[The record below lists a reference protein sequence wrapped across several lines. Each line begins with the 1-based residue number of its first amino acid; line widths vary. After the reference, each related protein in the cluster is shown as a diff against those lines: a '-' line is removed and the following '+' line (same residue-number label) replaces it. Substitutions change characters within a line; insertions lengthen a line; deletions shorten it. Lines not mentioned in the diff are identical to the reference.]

1 MTFKEVN
8 RMEYVYAALLL
19 HSAGQE
25 INDENMKKV
34 LEAAGIKPDE
44 ARIRALVE
52 ALKEVNID
60 EAIQSAAVPVAAT
73 APAAA
78 PAAAEATEEK
88 KEEEKKEEK
97 KEEEATAGLASL
109 FG

>member
-1 MTFKEVN
+1 
-8 RMEYVYAALLL
+8 MEYVYAALLL
-19 HSAGQE
+19 HAAGKE

-34 LEAAGIKPDE
+34 LEAAGITPDE

-60 EAIQSAAVPVAAT
+60 EAIQSAAVPVAA
-73 APAAA
+73 AAA
-78 PAAAEATEEK
+78 PAAAAQPAAEEK
-88 KEEEKKEEK
+88 KEEEKQEEK

>member
-1 MTFKEVN
+1 
-8 RMEYVYAALLL
+8 MEYVYAALLL
-19 HSAGQE
+19 HSAGKE
-25 INDENMKKV
+25 ITEEAMKSV

-60 EAIQSAAVPVAAT
+60 EAIQSAAIPVAAAPQAS
-73 APAAA
+73 APAAQQ
-78 PAAAEATEEK
+78 EEK

-97 KEEEATAGLASL
+97 KEEEATAGLAAL